1 MTQTTMPTKDLTG
14 IFGIRRIVDLHQA
27 AGDALQRMPWCHRV
41 LLENVLRQPEAVA
54 SAGRDALLAWLATG
68 RSDAAI
74 PFAPGWI
81 LMHDTTCGPALTDIA
96 GMRDALAEAGGD
108 PELLNPDI
116 AVATST
122 DHSVGMDYFGTPDA
136 LARNMALEMER
147 SAERYQFMKWASGA
161 VRGFRVFPPGTG
173 IMHTINLE
181 RLASVVVTKEQDGV
195 RWAMPDTMLGTD
207 SHTPMINA
215 LGVLGW
221 GVGGIEAEGVMF
233 NVPITLRVPDVL
245 GVRLL
250 GKLPEGTLAT
260 DLALMAT
267 QRIRQ
272 LGISGEFVEFFGPG
286 VGSLNVGERAVA
298 ANMAVEYGATTGCFP
313 IDDQT
318 LDYLR
323 GTGRTEV
330 DVALVEAYARAN
342 GLWYDPAAEPRYTDT
357 IEIDLATL
365 RPTVSGPRRPQDR
378 MDTADVTAS
387 LTPGKTLP
395 EPNKI
400 PDGAVAIAA
409 IASCTNTSDFGLLA
423 AAGLLARKA
432 RALGLHPAP
441 WVKTTLTPGSPAASL
456 RLRRAGLLEDLE
468 ALGFAVA
475 GYGCA
480 TCIGHSGPL
489 VPIMEA
495 AVKEGLIPV
504 SVISSNRNFPG
515 RIHSEVDQSLLM
527 SPPMVVAYALA
538 GHARLDVERDPLT
551 TGSDGKPVYLAQLW
565 PTSVEIAA
573 AVEAGCDR
581 SDIPIAYDKAE
592 ASETWAKLEAPAGT
606 RFPWNKDSTYLR
618 RPPFAR
624 FATTEAEVDTLVA
637 HPLLVLGDDITTD
650 HISPAGAIPAE
661 SDAGKWLIERDQD
674 PENLD
679 VYASHRGNWEVMLR
693 GLFTNRTVVNHL
705 VEGAMAGQTV
715 FAPTGE
721 ALPAW
726 QAAARYIEAK
736 LPVVLVAGER
746 YGTGSSRDWA
756 AKGELLLG
764 VRAVLANSF
773 ERIHRTNLIGMGLL
787 PLQLPDG
794 WRPEELNLAPGD
806 TIEIGWKL
814 DALTPQ
820 CEIPVTLHRK
830 VKAETTKGVAT
841 ALLDTEREV
850 SLIQA
855 QGIIP
860 MILDRALKASPAQ
873 GNTDTVRRAKSP
885 LQPAH

>member
-1 MTQTTMPTKDLTG
+1 MFSGP
-14 IFGIRRIVDLHQA
+14 
-27 AGDALQRMPWCHRV
+27 V
-41 LLENVLRQPEAVA
+41 L
-54 SAGRDALLAWLATG
+54 
-68 RSDAAI
+68 
-74 PFAPGWI
+74 
-81 LMHDTTCGPALTDIA
+81 
-96 GMRDALAEAGGD
+96 
-108 PELLNPDI
+108 
-116 AVATST
+116 
-122 DHSVGMDYFGTPDA
+122 
-136 LARNMALEMER
+136 
-147 SAERYQFMKWASGA
+147 
-161 VRGFRVFPPGTG
+161 
-173 IMHTINLE
+173 
-181 RLASVVVTKEQDGV
+181 
-195 RWAMPDTMLGTD
+195 
-207 SHTPMINA
+207 
-215 LGVLGW
+215 
-221 GVGGIEAEGVMF
+221 
-233 NVPITLRVPDVL
+233 LRVPDVL
-245 GVRLL
+245 GDRLV
-250 GKLPEGTLAT
+250 GRVPEGALAT

-313 IDDQT
+313 IDGQT
-318 LDYLR
+318 LEYLR
-323 GTGRTEV
+323 GTGRAEV
-330 DVALVEAYARAN
+330 DIALVEAYARAN

-357 IEIDLATL
+357 IEIDLAAL

-378 MDTADVTAS
+378 MDTAGVAAS

-409 IASCTNTSDFGLLA
+409 IASCTNTTDFGLLA

-480 TCIGHSGPL
+480 TCIGNSGPL
-489 VPIMEA
+489 VPMMET
-495 AVKEGLIPV
+495 AVKAGLVPV

-515 RIHSEVDQSLLM
+515 RVHSEVDQSLLM

-538 GHARLDVERDPLT
+538 GHARLDVERDPLA
-551 TGSDGKPVYLAQLW
+551 TGSDGKPVYLAQIW
-565 PTSVEIAA
+565 PTSAEIAA
-573 AVEAGCDR
+573 AVEAGTDR
-581 SDIPIAYDKAE
+581 SDIPTAYDKAE
-592 ASETWAKLEAPAGT
+592 ASEAWAKLDAPAGT
-606 RFPWNKDSTYLR
+606 RFPWDKDSTYLR
-618 RPPFAR
+618 RPPFVR
-624 FATTEAEVDTLVA
+624 FATAEADVDTLVA

-650 HISPAGAIPAE
+650 HISPAGAIPAG
-661 SDAGKWLIERDQD
+661 SDAGKWLIEHG
-674 PENLD
+674 ENPKDLS
-679 VYASHRGNWEVMLR
+679 VYASRRGNWEVMLR
-693 GLFTNRTVVNHL
+693 GLFSNRTVVNHL
-705 VEGAMAGQTV
+705 VKGAMAGQTV
-715 FAPTGE
+715 FAPTSE

-736 LPVVLVAGER
+736 LPVVLVVGER

-756 AKGELLLG
+756 AKGLLLLG

-773 ERIHRTNLIGMGLL
+773 ERIFRTNLVGMGLL

-794 WRPEELNLAPGD
+794 WRPEELRLTPGD

-814 DALTPQ
+814 AALTPG
-820 CEIPVTLHRK
+820 CKVPVTLHRK
-830 VKAETTKGVAT
+830 GKAEMQGVAT
-841 ALLDTEREV
+841 ALLDTDRKV

-860 MILDRALKASPAQ
+860 MILQRALGASPAQ
-873 GNTDTVRRAKSP
+873 AETGSV
-885 LQPAH
+885 H